1 MNQLTLQ
8 APPGYGALTPLDRQR
23 HAGLGL
29 REDRNQEW
37 CAGLNSMFLNA
48 VELPRAAL
56 DCPIAFVRE
65 ERSGEFL
72 PVAVLGLRAGENLFV
87 GADGQWERHSYIPA
101 YVRRHPFCIAE
112 IPAADGSA
120 PQRLICVQED
130 QLVSS
135 VTAPL
140 LDNRGEATANWTPLL
155 QLIEA
160 VEGARQQTR
169 AFTRRLEAFGLFTPF
184 DALALPRDGQQL
196 RLQGMHR
203 VDEERLNA
211 LGAREFKMLM
221 RKGELRAVYAHL
233 LSLEHFAKLLKL
245 TTERDGRRNPPH

>member
-1 MNQLTLQ
+1 MSQITLQ
-8 APPGYGALTPLDRQR
+8 APPGYGALTPFDRQR

-29 REDRNQEW
+29 REDRTLGW
-37 CAGLNSMFLNA
+37 CAVLNSVFLNA
-48 VELPRAAL
+48 VELARAAL
-56 DCPIAFVRE
+56 DYPIAFVRE
-65 ERSGEFL
+65 ESSGEFL
-72 PVAVLGLRAGENLFV
+72 PVAVLGLRAKENLFV
-87 GADGQWERHSYIPA
+87 DREGRWSPHAYIPA

-112 IPAADGSA
+112 IPAAEGA
-120 PQRLICVQED
+120 EPQRLVCVQED
-130 QLVSS
+130 QLAPSAS
-135 VTAPL
+135 PL
-140 LDNRGEATANWTPLL
+140 LDSRGEATPTWVPLL

-203 VDEERLNA
+203 VDEDRLNA
-211 LGAREFKMLM
+211 LGAREQKLLM

-233 LSLEHFAKLLKL
+233 LSLENFAKLLNL
-245 TTERDGRRNPPH
+245 TAEKDGRRDTAH

>member
-1 MNQLTLQ
+1 MTQITLQ
-8 APPGYGALTPLDRQR
+8 PPPGYGALAPFDRHR

-29 REDRNQEW
+29 REDRSQHW
-37 CAGLNSMFLNA
+37 CASLNSVFLNA
-48 VELPRAAL
+48 VELARASL
-56 DCPIAFVRE
+56 DYPIAFVRE

-72 PVAVLGLRAGENLFV
+72 PVAVLGLRAAENLFV
-87 GADGQWERHSYIPA
+87 DREGRWTPQAYIPA

-112 IPAADGSA
+112 IPAADGTD

-130 QLVSS
+130 QLAPSAS
-135 VTAPL
+135 PL
-140 LDNRGEATANWTPLL
+140 LDGRGEATAIWTPLL

-169 AFTRRLEAFGLFTPF
+169 AFTHRLEAFGLFTPF

-211 LGAREFKMLM
+211 LGARGLKLLM
-221 RKGELRAVYAHL
+221 RKGELRAIYAHL
-233 LSLEHFAKLLKL
+233 LSLEHFAKLLNL
-245 TTERDGRRNPPH
+245 TTERNGR